1 MRKSLPR
8 TRVSPVP
15 RAWQIAVGAL
25 AIAGL
30 ACSLLIPGSDQTG
43 QGSGLE
49 AASKI
54 YEETGVSLDE
64 ALAVPVED
72 RRQEILDMFGA
83 PDAFTL
89 QWQELQGQVVRQE
102 EWSYFDFKSRF
113 DFVDGELVW
122 VLDIPEA
129 PDGSIYAHA
138 FDPRAFQ
145 PGMSIEEA
153 KALVGD
159 PDLTELPLDEGDI
172 PGGLLL
178 AGDQILLGFDQGQL
192 VCVQTF
198 ILTPEGALPSM
209 SDLGPTAETAAT
221 APAPASGERLVDA
234 FNDPSKTAVPL
245 FGPRYMDFQADA
257 GTGTL
262 SAHAPGVMVALYDA
276 PQLTDFTV
284 TVALLVPDPK
294 PNAGYGLAFGA
305 QETGGQLTDYCMV
318 VVEPTSSL
326 LHLWCHTEGSLR
338 DVAQAPLP
346 ASQANVWEVTIRV
359 SGSTI
364 TASANGG
371 QQLVANDAPLLG
383 PGRLG
388 LVLLSRTSDDVALFH
403 DFEAEADHE

>member
-8 TRVSPVP
+8 AAVWSVP
-15 RAWQIAVGAL
+15 RAWQIALGAL

-30 ACSLLIPGSDQTG
+30 ACSLLIPGSVQTD

-49 AASKI
+49 AASKV

-64 ALAVPVED
+64 ALAVPAED

-138 FDPRAFQ
+138 FDPLAFK
-145 PGMSIEEA
+145 PGMSIDEV
-153 KALVGD
+153 KAVVGD
-159 PDLTELPLDEGDI
+159 PELTELPLDEGDI
-172 PGGLLL
+172 PGGLML

-198 ILTPEGALPSM
+198 ILTPEEALPSM
-209 SDLGPTAETAAT
+209 PDLGPTAESAAT
-221 APAPASGERLVDA
+221 MPEPASGTRLVDA
-234 FNDPSKTAVPL
+234 FNDPTRTAVPM
-245 FGPRYMDFQADA
+245 FSQRYMDFEADA

-262 SAHAPGVMVALYDA
+262 TARAPGVMVALYDA
-276 PQLTDFTV
+276 PQFGDLTATV
-284 TVALLVPDPK
+284 SVLVPDPK
-294 PNAGYGLAFGA
+294 PNAGYGLVFGA
-305 QETGGQLTDYCMV
+305 QESGGQLTDYCIV
-318 VVEPTSSL
+318 LVEPTSSL

-346 ASQANVWEVTIRV
+346 ASQANVWEVTVRV
-359 SGSTI
+359 SGGTI
-364 TASANGG
+364 TASANDG
-371 QQLVANDAPLLG
+371 QQLVASGAPGLG

-388 LVLLSRTSDDVALFH
+388 LVLMSRTSDDVVLFH
-403 DFEAEADHE
+403 DFKAEASHE